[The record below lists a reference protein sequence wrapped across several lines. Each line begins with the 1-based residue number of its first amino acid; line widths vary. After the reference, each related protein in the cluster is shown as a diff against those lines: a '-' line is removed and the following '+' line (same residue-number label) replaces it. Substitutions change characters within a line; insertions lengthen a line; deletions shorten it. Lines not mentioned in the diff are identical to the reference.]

1 MVTLR
6 LGSWTGYLTILL
18 ALFFAPM
25 MLAQDLGSRPDTPE
39 PKTGQ
44 VPTSLLKKTTEIPTK
59 EKDEPIL
66 EVVANLSELA
76 TRLLDFARVSG
87 CFGKDCTILVT
98 NFSLPNGQTSQYGM
112 QLADELSLEMI
123 AQQSQFPIVDR
134 NLLQNILTK
143 DRIPAKS
150 IQGGVLHFLGAALNA
165 RFVVIGTTT
174 KTGDDAVQLSAEIF
188 DLTDKDWKGYSAAV
202 NLPAQKATNAMS
214 PSEPFGPLQPLAPYS
229 ESPMHCTV
237 MTNPAYAEEARKFRV
252 DGTIDLE
259 GVVTTEGRVQQVR
272 IVQGLPG
279 GLNEQ
284 AIAAAEKWR
293 CDAFLTDNPPI
304 ARVIKFQINFR
315 LY

>member
-1 MVTLR
+1 MATLQ

-18 ALFFAPM
+18 VLFFAPM

-39 PKTGQ
+39 PKASQ
-44 VPTSLLKKTTEIPTK
+44 VPTSLLKKTTEIPTE

-87 CFGKDCTILVT
+87 CFGGHCTILVT

-112 QLADELSLEMI
+112 QLANELSREMI
-123 AQQSQFPIVDR
+123 AQQSQFPVVDR
-134 NLLQNILTK
+134 NLLQNILIK

-165 RFVVIGTTT
+165 RFVVMGTTT

-188 DLTDKDWKGYSAAV
+188 DLTDKNWKGYSAAV
-202 NLPAQKATNAMS
+202 NLPAQKATNVML

-229 ESPMHCTV
+229 ESPTHCTV
-237 MTNPAYAEEARKFRV
+237 IANPAYAEEARKFRV

-259 GVVTTEGRVQQVR
+259 GVVTTEGRVEQVR
-272 IVQGLPG
+272 IVHGLPG

-293 CDAFLTDNPPI
+293 CAPVPIDGLSI